1 MYFCFDV
8 IVYPFANTMISNI
21 RTSRKSALFFG
32 VAFVVMIVTFFAFKD
47 LNEKLQVMAASNAG
61 YQKMTDSQS
70 DKIRSLVS
78 EMSDMKG
85 ILKCAMIND

>member
-1 MYFCFDV
+1 
-8 IVYPFANTMISNI
+8 MISNI

-78 EMSDMKG
+78 EISDMKG
-85 ILKCAMIND
+85 SSSSVLWWMIETLLRVFNIVLGT

>member
-1 MYFCFDV
+1 
-8 IVYPFANTMISNI
+8 MISNI

-78 EMSDMKG
+78 EISDMKG
-85 ILKCAMIND
+85 IQKWAMIND